1 MVNILK
7 NVMWLELSPDAQRQ
21 FIDAQSAFTAWEAA
35 VKEAAAVRGG
45 MLWRRI
51 NEGEYLIRTTAASGA
66 QTSLGPRSP
75 ETEEV
80 YNRFVDRKT
89 RAQQRLAG
97 LRTALERHQ
106 KMNRALYVGRA
117 PKLLVDIL
125 TRLAKSG
132 LSEHFVVIG
141 THAIYAYEAAAGVF
155 LDSAIT
161 ATQDIDLLWDTRKNR
176 VSFITNIKRA
186 EEPHFLGVLRKVDK
200 TFMLVEGEP
209 SKAINSDGFE
219 VDILRREAHEGD
231 PNPLQVTDHDDDFYA
246 MQARRAGILL
256 NGPRMSQMIAAT
268 SGHMARMIT
277 ISPEA
282 FVKFKQWM
290 ADKSPDRDTQK
301 RTRDRMQADVIE
313 QLIEER
319 LPHLWVPKEGL

>member
-1 MVNILK
+1 M
-7 NVMWLELSPDAQRQ
+7 
-21 FIDAQSAFTAWEAA
+21 
-35 VKEAAAVRGG
+35 
-45 MLWRRI
+45 
-51 NEGEYLIRTTAASGA
+51 
-66 QTSLGPRSP
+66 
-75 ETEEV
+75 
-80 YNRFVDRKT
+80 
-89 RAQQRLAG
+89 AQQRLAG

-155 LDSAIT
+155 LDSNIT
-161 ATQDIDLLWDTRKNR
+161 ATKDIDLLWDTRKNR

-219 VDILRREAHEGD
+219 VDILRREAHEED

-256 NGPRMSQMIAAT
+256 NGPRMSQMIVAT

-282 FVKFKQWM
+282 FVKFKRWM